1 MVQNRADQRITK
13 IMKNI
18 KIAIILGTRPEIIKM
33 SPVIKECKRLKL
45 NYFIIHTGQH
55 YSYDMD
61 KVFFKELE
69 LMHPKYNLKVGSG
82 SHGVQTGRML
92 AQIEKIL
99 IDEKPQIVLVQGDTN
114 SVLAGALAASK
125 LHIKVGHIEAG
136 LRSHDRTMPEEI
148 NRILVDHIS
157 DFAFVPTLP
166 AKNNLINEGIGK
178 KNIYITG
185 NSVVDSV
192 YQNVKL
198 AKKKSHVLKALK
210 LNSQKYF
217 LVTLHRAENV
227 DDKTRLTSIINGLRL
242 LSDYHR
248 LPIIW
253 PMHPRTQKMVQKF
266 SLINLINKD
275 KFINIIEPVGFLDFI
290 MLEANA
296 GLIMTDSG
304 GVQEEACILK
314 IPCLTLRDNTER
326 PESVDVGAN
335 VLVGTDSDKMFLA
348 SKKMTQKTASWSCPF
363 GDGTAAEQIIK
374 IILKNN

>member
-1 MVQNRADQRITK
+1 
-13 IMKNI
+13 MKNI

-275 KFINIIEPVGFLDFI
+275 KFIYIIEPVGFLDFI

-335 VLVGTDSDKMFLA
+335 VLVGTDSDKLFLA

>member
-275 KFINIIEPVGFLDFI
+275 KFIYIIEPVGFLDFI

-335 VLVGTDSDKMFLA
+335 VLVGTDSDKLFLA

>member
-1 MVQNRADQRITK
+1 
-13 IMKNI
+13 MKNI

-33 SPVIKECKRLKL
+33 SPIIKECEKLKL

-69 LMHPKYNLKVGSG
+69 LPKAHYNLEIGSG
-82 SHGVQTGRML
+82 NHGEQTGRML
-92 AQIEKIL
+92 EKIENIL
-99 IDEKPQIVLVQGDTN
+99 IQLNPEIILVQGDTN

-157 DFAFVPTLP
+157 DFAFVPTLH
-166 AKNNLINEGIGK
+166 AKNNLLSEGIDN
-178 KNIYITG
+178 KNIFITG
-185 NSVVDSV
+185 NTIVDSV

-198 AKKKSHVLKALK
+198 AKKKSPVLKALK

-227 DDKTRLTSIINGLRL
+227 DNKTRLTSIIHGLRL
-242 LSDYHR
+242 LSDYHS

-253 PMHPRTQKMVQKF
+253 PMHPRTQKMVQEF
-266 SLINLINKD
+266 SLNKSINKS
-275 KFINIIEPVGFLDFI
+275 KFIHIIEPVGFLDFI
-290 MLEANA
+290 NLEANA

-326 PESVDVGAN
+326 SESVDVGAN
-335 VLVGTDSDKMFLA
+335 ALVGTDSNKMFLA
-348 SKKMTQKTASWSCPF
+348 SKKMTQKTASWYCPF
-363 GDGTAAEQIIK
+363 GDGTAAKQIIE
-374 IILKNN
+374 IILKNQ

>member
-210 LNSQKYF
+210 LNPK
-217 LVTLHRAENV
+217 
-227 DDKTRLTSIINGLRL
+227 
-242 LSDYHR
+242 
-248 LPIIW
+248 
-253 PMHPRTQKMVQKF
+253 
-266 SLINLINKD
+266 
-275 KFINIIEPVGFLDFI
+275 
-290 MLEANA
+290 
-296 GLIMTDSG
+296 
-304 GVQEEACILK
+304 IL
-314 IPCLTLRDNTER
+314 
-326 PESVDVGAN
+326 
-335 VLVGTDSDKMFLA
+335 
-348 SKKMTQKTASWSCPF
+348 F
-363 GDGTAAEQIIK
+363 GDPT
-374 IILKNN
+374 